1 MYEEYPFWHTLFTAC
16 GIQVQLSAPS
26 TFSKY
31 ETAAGM
37 VMSDNICFPA
47 KLVHSHI
54 RNLTLQNVNRIFMPF
69 VVFEKKDK
77 QQQNSY
83 NCPIV
88 SGYSE
93 VIKSVQE
100 ENIPIDAP
108 TITFKDE
115 ALLYKQCYE
124 YLKSLGIRDEVCKNA
139 FSRALQEQYAFEEKI
154 AAYNQE
160 VLNEGREKHKLIIL
174 LAGRPYHSDPLIQ
187 HKVSDMIAAM
197 GVYVITDDI
206 VRQQEISLEKT
217 HYLSQWAFTNRILK
231 ATKWA
236 AMQEGD
242 IQYMQMTS
250 FGCGP
255 DAFLI
260 DEVRNLLKRYGKNLT
275 LLKID
280 DVNNIGSIKLRVRS
294 LVESLNFSLKHS
306 QAKDPE
312 PFVSTA
318 PFTKKDKK
326 KKILAPFFT
335 PFISPLIPSIMKVA
349 GYEMETL
356 PLSDTA
362 SCDWGLK
369 YSNNEVCYPATLI
382 VGDIVKAFK
391 SGRYDP
397 ANTCVAI
404 TQTGGQCRAS
414 NYISLIKK
422 ALIENGYTN
431 TPVVSLAFGSGI
443 ENEQSGFKVNWL
455 KVLPI
460 ILASVLY
467 SDCIAKFYY
476 AAVVREKE
484 RGQAARLRD
493 LYLDTAQPI
502 IQKNKPEDLLKV
514 IPPLISDFF
523 MQGFVNLKVRQNQH
537 LQRKLTPDF
546 VIDWLYKKVQ
556 KQINKVN
563 EIGKNFNYFTP
574 FESIFEKAEKAKQ
587 VISPGTQFGEG
598 WLISGE
604 ILSFASQGV
613 NHVISLQPFGCIANH
628 IVEKGIEKRI
638 KSLCPQMNILSL
650 DFDSSVSDVNITN
663 RLLLFID
670 NINN

>member
-16 GIQVQLSAPS
+16 GIQVQLSDPS

-174 LAGRPYHSDPLIQ
+174 LAGRPYHNDPLIQ

-443 ENEQSGFKVNWL
+443 ENE
-455 KVLPI
+455 
-460 ILASVLY
+460 
-467 SDCIAKFYY
+467 
-476 AAVVREKE
+476 
-484 RGQAARLRD
+484 
-493 LYLDTAQPI
+493 
-502 IQKNKPEDLLKV
+502 
-514 IPPLISDFF
+514 
-523 MQGFVNLKVRQNQH
+523 
-537 LQRKLTPDF
+537 
-546 VIDWLYKKVQ
+546 
-556 KQINKVN
+556 
-563 EIGKNFNYFTP
+563 
-574 FESIFEKAEKAKQ
+574 
-587 VISPGTQFGEG
+587 
-598 WLISGE
+598 
-604 ILSFASQGV
+604 
-613 NHVISLQPFGCIANH
+613 
-628 IVEKGIEKRI
+628 
-638 KSLCPQMNILSL
+638 
-650 DFDSSVSDVNITN
+650 
-663 RLLLFID
+663 
-670 NINN
+670 